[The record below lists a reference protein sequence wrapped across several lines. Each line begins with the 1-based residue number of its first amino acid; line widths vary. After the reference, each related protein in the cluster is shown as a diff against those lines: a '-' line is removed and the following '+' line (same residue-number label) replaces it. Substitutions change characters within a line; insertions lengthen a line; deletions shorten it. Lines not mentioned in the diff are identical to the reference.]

1 MATAIAF
8 FLFCAVCT
16 VLAFARHPIY
26 GLYFYLATFYVHPPS
41 RWWAYMIPDL
51 RWSLLSA
58 GVAILAVILHRGRL
72 AAKPPWITNG
82 AAVVLSMY
90 AVWMWIQMPWAL
102 DTQEHIDGSTKFVK
116 FLVAFWLVYR
126 LADSKEALRE
136 ILFAHAAG
144 CTLLGIF
151 CQLTGRDGGRLD
163 GVGGPGLDDA
173 NTLGLYL
180 ATGVIAA
187 FGLFMLSK
195 GWRRWAS
202 LAMMALI
209 ANGFVLANSRG
220 AFLGLV
226 AGALVVMLCKSR
238 QHRRPFWALSLVGV
252 LAFTSIVDTVFI
264 ERMFTIGDV
273 AKESDDADMSA
284 RSRVEIYKA
293 QARMAGDYPFG
304 AGYRGT
310 VVLSRTYL
318 DRKWLARDNGADD
331 PEAGRSSHNTLMT
344 TLVEQGWP
352 GLFMFV
358 LLLGWLL
365 LAGVRVRRM
374 RSQEV
379 DPEVITLAAVYCAGL
394 VIVMVAGSATDYL
407 MAEVQFWLFAGLAS
421 ALQLGGSLAP
431 AGSPA
436 LVQAARADGRGLPLL
451 PEPDARFPRPGSST
465 SIRPRV

>member
-58 GVAILAVILHRGRL
+58 GIAILAVILHRGRL
-72 AAKPPWITNG
+72 ASKPLWITNS

-90 AVWMWIQMPWAL
+90 AAWMWIQMPWAL
-102 DTQEHIDGSTKFVK
+102 DVQEHIEGSTKFVK
-116 FLVAFWLVYR
+116 YLVAFWLVYR

-151 CQLTGRDGGRLD
+151 SQLTGRDGGRLD

-187 FGLFMLSK
+187 LGLFMLSK

-226 AGALVVMLCKSR
+226 AGAVVVMLCKSR
-238 QHRRPFWALSLVGV
+238 QHRRPFWALSLVGA
-252 LAFTSIVDTVFI
+252 LAFTSIVDTAFI
-264 ERMFTIGDV
+264 DRMFTIGDV
-273 AKESDDADMSA
+273 AKETDDADMSA

-293 QARMAGDYPFG
+293 QVRMAVDYPLG

-358 LLLGWLL
+358 FLLGWLFF
-365 LAGVRVRRM
+365 AGIRLRRM
-374 RSQEV
+374 QSQQV

-394 VIVMVAGSATDYL
+394 VVVMVAGSATDYL
-407 MAEVQFWLFAGLAS
+407 MAEVQFWLFAGLVS

-431 AGSPA
+431 TRPSGLA
-436 LVQAARADGRGLPLL
+436 QTARADGRGLPLL
-451 PEPDARFPRPGSST
+451 PEPEARFPLSASST